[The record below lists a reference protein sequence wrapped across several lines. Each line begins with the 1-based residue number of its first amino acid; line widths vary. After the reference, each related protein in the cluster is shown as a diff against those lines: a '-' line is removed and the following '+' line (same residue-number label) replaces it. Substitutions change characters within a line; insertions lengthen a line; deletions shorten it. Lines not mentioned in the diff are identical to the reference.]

1 MMGRYQLKIELLSD
15 MCVSDGGVYN
25 SSLDTDICYDRY
37 GFPFIPARRIKGCL
51 RECGQELCDWG
62 MTIPVS
68 DLFGDKGAD
77 TNRAKVRIGNAYPE
91 HYDEMVRQ
99 AKEYEGNLIFHPQN
113 VLDHFSYIRTQTAV
127 DYDTGV
133 ADPTSLRT
141 IRVADKGL
149 VFLANVDVD
158 DRYYESLNAC
168 CDTFTNIGI
177 ARTRGLGEIRAT
189 LVKGTEKPKVDT
201 ARNVHAPYVPGAMR
215 LDYELFLEE
224 PVICKSTNGGESRSL
239 DYIDGGKML
248 GLIAQE
254 IRRQGGDFLAF
265 MRKGEFF
272 CSNAYLAVDGERC
285 LEVPANCYSIKN
297 DHQRYV
303 EKCSQK
309 SIPKEA
315 EKLQLNMMKHC
326 YVRMDSAGNLH
337 RETVR
342 MEERYHHRRP
352 EDKSIGRA
360 AEEASGDSRFY
371 QMSSIEAGQRFAGYV
386 TGTAEQIQTV
396 YRSLSGLQE
405 ICLGYSHSSEYGKTQ
420 IKVTGLKTEVPI
432 RTAELKDFM
441 VKLESPVILYNDRA
455 FYSTDIADLDA
466 EIRTVLGF
474 SNTPARVKYIDRYVN
489 YTTVGGYNVT
499 WNMRKPTI
507 EAFDKGTVLLY
518 HLEEPVSVTLPG
530 QVLIGERVS
539 GGFGEVSVRKLE
551 MGEEGRILLLGKQTS
566 ASQVERVHA
575 DPGSLAE
582 ALCSD
587 LFHYYVKMRAVS
599 DVKNLSGKDAE
610 LKTEQARPTVSNML
624 LMCRENSSMNAI
636 AGSVEKRYGR
646 KSENKEDKLKLAG
659 RILDFAEKRSEPLVV
674 LFSEKYHVADFEF
687 SREAAEYLYLEAFLQ
702 QLKYSIRE
710 REAKGKQKEEA

>member
-1 MMGRYQLKIELLSD
+1 MGRYQLRIELLSD

-62 MTIPVS
+62 MKIPVK

-91 HYDEMVRQ
+91 HYNEMVRQ
-99 AKEYEGNLIFHPQN
+99 AKEYAGNLIFHPQN

-141 IRVADKGL
+141 IRVANKGL
-149 VFLANVDVD
+149 IFLADVD
-158 DRYYESLNAC
+158 FEDRYFESMSAC

-189 LVKGTEKPKVDT
+189 LTENIMEEKGGSDIN
-201 ARNVHAPYVPGAMR
+201 RHAAYVPGAVR

-224 PVICKSTNGGESRSL
+224 PVICKSTNGGEARSL
-239 DYIDGGKML
+239 DYIDGSKIL

-254 IRRQGGDFLAF
+254 IRRQGGDFPAF
-265 MRKGEFF
+265 MRKGELF
-272 CSNAYLAVDGERC
+272 CSNAYPAVDGERC
-285 LEVPANCYSIKN
+285 LEVPANYYSIKN

-303 EKCSQK
+303 EKNSQE
-309 SIPKEA
+309 SLPE
-315 EKLQLNMMKHC
+315 EVGKLQLNMMKHC
-326 YVRMDSAGNLH
+326 YVRVDSAGKLL
-337 RETVR
+337 RETVA

-360 AEEASGDSRFY
+360 AEEASGGSRFY
-371 QMSSIEAGQRFAGYV
+371 QMSSIEAGQRLAGYV
-386 TGTAEQIQTV
+386 TGTAEQIQTI
-396 YRSLSGLQE
+396 YRSFSGLQE

-420 IKVTGLKTEVPI
+420 IRVTGLQTETPIKTV
-432 RTAELKDFM
+432 ELKDFM
-441 VKLESPVILYNDRA
+441 VKLESPAILYNDRA

-466 EIRTVLGF
+466 EIQAVLGVAD
-474 SNTPARVKYIDRYVN
+474 TPARVKRMDRYVN

-499 WNMRKPTI
+499 WNMRKPTM

-518 HLEEPVSVTLPG
+518 HLDEPVPVTLPG
-530 QVLIGERVS
+530 QILIGERVS
-539 GGFGEVSVRKLE
+539 EGFGEVSVRELE
-551 MGEEGRILLLGKQTS
+551 MGEEGRIGLFGKKVNAAQ
-566 ASQVERVHA
+566 AKQVQVY
-575 DPGSLAE
+575 PGSLSE
-582 ALCSD
+582 ALCRD
-587 LFHYYVKMRAVS
+587 MFHYYVKTRAVS
-599 DVKNLSGKDAE
+599 DVKKLSGKDAG

-624 LMCRENSSMNAI
+624 LMCRENTSMDRI
-636 AGSVEKRYGR
+636 ADSVEKRYGKR
-646 KSENKEDKLKLAG
+646 SEQKGEKLKMAG
-659 RILDFAEKRSEPLVV
+659 RILDLAEKGSEPLAA
-674 LFSEKYHVADFEF
+674 LFCEKYCVADFGY
-687 SREAAEYLYLEAFLQ
+687 SREAAEYLYLEALLQ
-702 QLKYSIRE
+702 QLKYSIRK
-710 REAKGKQKEEA
+710 REEKGKRKEET